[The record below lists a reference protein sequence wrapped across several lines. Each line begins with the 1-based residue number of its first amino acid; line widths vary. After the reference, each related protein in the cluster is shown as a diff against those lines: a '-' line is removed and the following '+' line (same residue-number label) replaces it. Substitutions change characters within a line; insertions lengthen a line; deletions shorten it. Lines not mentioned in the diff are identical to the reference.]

1 MAGIVT
7 RQYTKGV
14 EECAFLSVMT
24 GGELK
29 RVKCPRPHFPP
40 LSLEVCVKCRW
51 HVSIQIPPEDQAY
64 VVCHLEGEWHNAPL
78 VP

>member
-40 LSLEVCVKCRW
+40 LSLEVCVKCR
-51 HVSIQIPPEDQAY
+51 
-64 VVCHLEGEWHNAPL
+64 
-78 VP
+78 